1 MNSLLRKPGDD
12 GRKPVGVDPLAPP
25 PAAQPPAGVGA
36 ASGVCATVA
45 PPASVLTASAL
56 SALAARIKT
65 WAREL
70 GFDAVGISDIDLS
83 DAEDGLQSWLDAGY
97 HGDMDYMEKHG
108 VRRARPAE
116 LVPGT
121 LRVISVRLPYLPGA
135 VLGADH
141 AADRMAE
148 DTADATGAA
157 GARDWRAGERAR
169 LADPAAAVVSVY
181 ARGRDYH
188 KVLRQRLQR
197 LAERITAEIGPFGHR
212 VFTDSAPVMEV
223 ELARRA
229 GVGWRGKHTL
239 LLARDA
245 GSFFFIG
252 EMYVDLPLPADA
264 EVLAAR
270 TAGTVAEAIGID
282 AGVEQRPAHPLP
294 LHPPHPSPLPPP
306 DGAHCGQCRRC
317 IDACPTGAIVA
328 PYRLDAR
335 RCISYLTIEHKG
347 SIPEP
352 LRAAIG
358 NRVYGC
364 DDCQTACPWN
374 KFAKVAPVADFD
386 TRNGLDQASLL
397 DLFGWSEADFDTR
410 LEGSAIRRIGHAQ
423 WLRNLAVGLG
433 NALRAAPPAAL
444 DPAQRRTIVAALRG
458 QAAHPSAVV
467 REHVAWALLA
477 AEP

>member
-1 MNSLLRKPGDD
+1 MEPPNV
-12 GRKPVGVDPLAPP
+12 GR
-25 PAAQPPAGVGA
+25 
-36 ASGVCATVA
+36 SVA
-45 PPASVLTASAL
+45 AL
-56 SALAARIKT
+56 SVPALAELATRIKT
-65 WAREL
+65 WGREL
-70 GFDAVGISDIDLS
+70 GFDAVGIGDIDLS
-83 DAEDGLQSWLDAGY
+83 GAEEGLQAWLDAGY

-108 VRRARPAE
+108 LRRARPAE

-135 VLGADH
+135 VLAAGH
-141 AADRMAE
+141 A
-148 DTADATGAA
+148 DTAPTP
-157 GARDWRAGERAR
+157 DWRAGERAR
-169 LADPAAAVVSVY
+169 LADPSAAVVSVY

-197 LAERITAEIGPFGHR
+197 LADRIAAAIGPFGHR

-252 EMYVDLPLPADA
+252 EMYVDLPLPTDMAT
-264 EVLAAR
+264 AA
-270 TAGTVAEAIGID
+270 A
-282 AGVEQRPAHPLP
+282 
-294 LHPPHPSPLPPP
+294 PLPPA
-306 DGAHCGQCRRC
+306 DGAHCGACRRC

-364 DDCQTACPWN
+364 DDCQTVCPWN
-374 KFAKVAPVADFD
+374 KFAQAAPVADFD
-386 TRNGLDQASLL
+386 TRNGLDRASLL
-397 DLFGWSEADFDTR
+397 DLFGWSEADFDRR

-433 NALRAAPPAAL
+433 NALRAPPPAAP
-444 DPAQRRTIVAALRG
+444 DAAQRQAIVAALHGR
-458 QAAHPSAVV
+458 AAHPCATV
-467 REHVAWALLA
+467 REHVEWALLA
-477 AEP
+477 AEPIR